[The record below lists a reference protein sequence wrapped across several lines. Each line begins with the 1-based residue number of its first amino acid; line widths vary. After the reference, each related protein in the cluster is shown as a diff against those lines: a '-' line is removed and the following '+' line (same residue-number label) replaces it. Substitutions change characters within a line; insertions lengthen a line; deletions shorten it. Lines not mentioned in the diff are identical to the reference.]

1 LRRSIRCIRV
11 ARIPCGIVSANPV
24 IVLGRSGQSAA
35 SIRFDICA
43 CCPNLRKCRAIS
55 RTLDLEPCFV
65 SRIVSPR
72 QIDLTRR
79 CCGSCQVGRCRRG
92 WSRSRCRSRRRRR
105 RRRRRWCRGWRWC
118 RCWRRVTTTDFDKLG
133 HRRNPIRVEDEKHV
147 IAGRSGVAAGRS
159 RHVQS
164 TASL

>member
-11 ARIPCGIVSANPV
+11 ARIAARVVSTNPV
-24 IVLGRSGQSAA
+24 IVLARSGKSAA
-35 SIRFDICA
+35 RIRFDICA
-43 CCPNLRKCRAIS
+43 YCPNLRKCRAIS

-65 SRIVSPR
+65 SRIVGPR
-72 QIDLTRR
+72 QVDLTRR

-92 WSRSRCRSRRRRR
+92 WSRSRCRSRRRR
-105 RRRRRWCRGWRWC
+105 WCRGWRWC
-118 RCWRRVTTTDFDKLG
+118 RCRCRGRCWRRVTTTDFDKLR
-133 HRRNPIRVEDEKHV
+133 HRRNAIRVEDEKHV

-159 RHVQS
+159 RYVQS